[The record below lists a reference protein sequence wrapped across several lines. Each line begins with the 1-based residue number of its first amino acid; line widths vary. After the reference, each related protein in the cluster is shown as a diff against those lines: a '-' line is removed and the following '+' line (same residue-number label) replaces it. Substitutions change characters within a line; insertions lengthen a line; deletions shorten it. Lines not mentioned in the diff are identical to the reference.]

1 MKKFAKLVAVFAA
14 LMLAWACFVACSNG
28 DDDNGTNSDS
38 NSDSNSGSNSNSN
51 SGSNTG
57 TNAGSNTGSD
67 TASVKALQGLWIEE
81 GSDWGRYFVDDT
93 VYEALFDEKTK
104 KYYYCEDGNKFS
116 VSGTKIIM
124 YYYDEEDNEREE
136 VEYFEINRD
145 TLILKCQNE
154 TETYKKNTE
163 KPLPLSSKDFNKLG
177 DSLFADSKE

>member
-28 DDDNGTNSDS
+28 DDDNGANSDS

-57 TNAGSNTGSD
+57 TNTGSNTGSD
-67 TASVKALQGLWIEE
+67 DASVKALQGLWIEE
-81 GSDWGRYFVDDT
+81 GSDWGRYFVGDT
-93 VYEALFDEKTK
+93 MYEALFDKKAE
-104 KYYYCEDGNKFS
+104 KYYYCEDGDKFS
-116 VSGTKIIM
+116 VSGTKIIT
-124 YYYDEEDNEREE
+124 YYYEEDNEREE

-154 TETYKKNTE
+154 TETYKKIA
-163 KPLPLSSKDFNKLG
+163 KAPSQLSSKDFNKLG
-177 DSLFADSKE
+177 DSLFAD